1 MESLYTW
8 LVVYI
13 LLELYEVQWQKAD
26 TLMGMLLR
34 MYQYYQKNLL
44 LFLVM
49 HPTFYFAIWLM
60 MITDAS
66 YGAIALLFIKVIDIA
81 TKILL
86 IQQVFEKKEISEELS
101 IMMHVPL
108 HPLMPYIGVLIYPPM
123 VYMAFMF

>member
-1 MESLYTW
+1 MESIYTW
-8 LVVYI
+8 IVVYI

-34 MYQYYQKNLL
+34 MYQRYRSNML

-60 MITDAS
+60 MVTNAS
-66 YGAIALLFIKVIDIA
+66 FGAIALLFIKVVDIA
-81 TKILL
+81 TKIVL
-86 IQQVFEKKEISEELS
+86 IQQVFEKKELS
-101 IMMHVPL
+101 QEMSMMMLAPL
-108 HPLMPYIGVLIYPPM
+108 HPLMPYIGVFVYPPM